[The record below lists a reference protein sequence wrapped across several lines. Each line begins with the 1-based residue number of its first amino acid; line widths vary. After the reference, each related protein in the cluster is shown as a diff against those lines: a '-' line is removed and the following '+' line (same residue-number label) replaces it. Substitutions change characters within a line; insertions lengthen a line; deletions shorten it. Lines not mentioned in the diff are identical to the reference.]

1 MNPTSFLC
9 GNRNGHHNMELKT
22 KQISNTDT
30 TKNQGSTRV
39 LVKGMLHV
47 STKPGER
54 ESGHVYVCLGYRFYL
69 CVYDFP
75 RRLWRCFDIVI
86 YFEFIH

>member
-1 MNPTSFLC
+1 MNPASFLC

-22 KQISNTDT
+22 KKISNTDT
-30 TKNQGSTRV
+30 TKHQGSTRL

-54 ESGHVYVCLGYRFYL
+54 EWSCICVFGVSILSLCL
-69 CVYDFP
+69 
-75 RRLWRCFDIVI
+75 RLS
-86 YFEFIH
+86 